1 MKRIG
6 RPPKDSNRP
15 PTKERIL
22 EAAAQAF
29 SQAGYAS
36 VGLDDIGNRVGLTR
50 PSLLYHFGSKEELY
64 KQVLLN
70 RILALGQALAE
81 VAQLGGDVAERI
93 ENLVGGFIGFLD
105 EHPEFAPLL
114 LRDMMD
120 GRGPSREL
128 LASTLVPLLD
138 GVEESVLAEDDGQL
152 ATDVP
157 LREALLQLASSALV
171 YWASPSFRDQ
181 LWTRGDRTMELARLL
196 LLRKSN
202 GNPSSSDD

>member
-6 RPPKDSNRP
+6 RPRKDSSRP
-15 PTKERIL
+15 PTKARIL
-22 EAAAQAF
+22 EAAAIAF

-36 VGLDDIGNRVGLTR
+36 VGLDEIAKRIGLTR

-64 KQVLLN
+64 NQVLLN

-81 VAQLGGDVAERI
+81 VSDGGTDVSEHI
-93 ENLVGGFIGFLD
+93 EALVGGFIQFLD

-120 GRGPSREL
+120 GRGPSRQL
-128 LASTLVPLLD
+128 LGATLVPLFD
-138 GVEESVLAEDDGQL
+138 GVEAKVAAEDQGQL
-152 ATDVP
+152 APEVP

-181 LWTRGDRTMELARLL
+181 LWTRGDKTMELARLL
-196 LLRKSN
+196 LLRKKS
-202 GNPSSSDD
+202 PQ

>member
-202 GNPSSSDD
+202 GNPSSSDG

>member
-6 RPPKDSNRP
+6 RPPKDANRA

-22 EAAAQAF
+22 EAAAEAF

-36 VGLDDIGNRVGLTR
+36 VGLDEIAKKVGLTR

-64 KQVLLN
+64 RQVLLE

-81 VAQLGGDVAERI
+81 FSEGGDDVSQHI
-93 ENLVGGFIGFLD
+93 ETLVGGFIRFLD
-105 EHPEFAPLL
+105 ENPEFAPLL

-128 LASTLVPLLD
+128 LGTTLVPLFD
-138 GVEESVLAEDDGQL
+138 GVEAKVAAEDQGQL
-152 ATDVP
+152 SPEVP

-196 LLRKSN
+196 LLRK
-202 GNPSSSDD
+202 

>member
-6 RPPKDSNRP
+6 RPPKDSSRP
-15 PTKERIL
+15 PTKQRIL
-22 EAAAQAF
+22 TAAAVAF

-36 VGLDDIGNRVGLTR
+36 VGLDEIASKIGLTR

-64 KQVLLN
+64 NQVLLD
-70 RILALGQALAE
+70 RILALGQALSQ
-81 VAQLGGDVAERI
+81 VSQGGDDVSEHI
-93 ENLVGGFIGFLD
+93 ESLVGGFIRFLD
-105 EHPEFAPLL
+105 KNPEFAPLL

-120 GRGPSREL
+120 GRGPSRDL
-128 LASTLVPLLD
+128 LSSTLVPLFD
-138 GVEESVLAEDDGQL
+138 GVEAKVAAEDQGQL
-152 ATDVP
+152 APEVP

-196 LLRKSN
+196 LLRK
-202 GNPSSSDD
+202 